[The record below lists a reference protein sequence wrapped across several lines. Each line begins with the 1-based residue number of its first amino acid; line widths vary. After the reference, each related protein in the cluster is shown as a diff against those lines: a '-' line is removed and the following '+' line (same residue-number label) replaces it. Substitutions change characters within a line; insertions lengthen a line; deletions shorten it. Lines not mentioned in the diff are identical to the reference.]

1 MHVLH
6 PQHLEQVRTQN
17 LSVKHLMCTCLQ
29 KADSSVVPP
38 SPGSHSLSYNMTV
51 LSRDGFVQSR
61 FFAEGYLDHQVFLH
75 YDHKKGRAE
84 PWGRWAE
91 KLGSEIWET
100 ESKDLNETWKEL
112 RKLLAEIL
120 SLQKEKGGFHSLQ
133 ETVGCKIP
141 EDSHPWGFWLL
152 HFNGELLL
160 SCSPEAHGC
169 ALPQPS
175 AQTLAMEVVKS
186 WDTDGFL
193 SKHYQA
199 HVQGELCGR
208 LRGYLESWTGFM
220 ERTVPPAVNV
230 TRSQDLE
237 GMVHLTCKAF
247 GFFPRNISVVW
258 FQDEEPMS
266 RDAQESGGVL
276 PDGNGTYYT
285 WETIKI
291 PQGEEE
297 RVKCIVE
304 HSGNHSAHLPPLG
317 KSLVHQRSWWI
328 VSIPVVFII
337 GFCVCC
343 CIKKRKTASATGRP
357 EPISL
362 QDLDQFQ
369 MEPTDHNGL
378 THPEFQSL
386 CQTPAP
392 SVCRPEFSS

>member
-29 KADSSVVPP
+29 KAASSVVPP
-38 SPGSHSLSYNMTV
+38 SPGSHSLLYNMTV

-61 FFAEGYLDHQVFLH
+61 FFAEGFLDRQTFLH
-75 YDHKKGRAE
+75 YGHKKGRAE

-91 KLGSEIWET
+91 KLAAETWET
-100 ESKDLNETWKEL
+100 ESTDLNDSWKEL

-120 SLQKEKGGFHSLQ
+120 SLQEEKGGLHSLQ
-133 ETVGCKIP
+133 ETVGCNID
-141 EDSHPWGFWLL
+141 EDSHPRGFRLL
-152 HFNGELLL
+152 YFNGELLL
-160 SCSPEAHGC
+160 SCYPEPHGC
-169 ALPQPS
+169 TLPPS
-175 AQTLAMEVVKS
+175 SARTME
-186 WDTDGFL
+186 L

-199 HVQGELCGR
+199 HVQGELCWR
-208 LRGYLESWTGFM
+208 LRSYLESWTGFT

-230 TRSQDLE
+230 THSQDSE

-266 RDAQESGGVL
+266 RDAQESGDVL

-285 WETIKI
+285 WETIRI
-291 PQGEEE
+291 PQGEEQ

-304 HSGNHSAHLPPLG
+304 HSENHSAHLIPLG
-317 KSLVHQRSWWI
+317 KTLAHQSSWWI
-328 VSIPVVFII
+328 VSVSVAVVFII
-337 GFCVCC
+337 GFCVYCY
-343 CIKKRKTASATGRP
+343 IKKRKTASATGRP

-369 MEPTDHNGL
+369 TEPTDHNGL
-378 THPEFQSL
+378 THPEFQSS

-392 SVCRPEFSS
+392 SV